1 MTSLSITTL
10 PLPDGYLQVT
20 EDEYLRLKRSIA
32 RDMIEQM
39 SVYFGVRLLD
49 HIVEIEIE
57 TPVTVAHYTGAWNGG
72 IYGYRHSMHVIA
84 AKAIC
89 LREAMQPEFQLY
101 AEHIVKNAAALA
113 RALQARGFDLVS
125 GGTDNHLM

>member
-1 MTSLSITTL
+1 MGFYKEKYDAIVVGGALS
-10 PLPDGYLQVT
+10 G
-20 EDEYLRLKRSIA
+20 
-32 RDMIEQM
+32 
-39 SVYFGVRLLD
+39 
-49 HIVEIEIE
+49 
-57 TPVTVAHYTGAWNGG
+57 
-72 IYGYRHSMHVIA
+72 MHVIA

-125 GGTDNHLM
+125 GGTDNHLMRFTRKVRSFLSCARTWSASRSLPASTLSLTSMIFTGFMGGT